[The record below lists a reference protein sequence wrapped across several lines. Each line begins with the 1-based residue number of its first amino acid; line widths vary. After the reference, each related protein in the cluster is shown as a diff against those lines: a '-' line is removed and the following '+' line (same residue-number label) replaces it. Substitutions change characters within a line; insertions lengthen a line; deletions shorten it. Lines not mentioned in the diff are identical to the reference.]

1 MTTLETPTRHR
12 VPQLLHREAYSSER
26 LRDPSYQAYLILRL
40 AFVVAPILFGLDKY
54 FNWMTFWPKY
64 LWTGFSDFLSVTPQ
78 QFMWGVGGVEILA
91 GLLVLAVPRYAPYVV
106 TAWLGGIVTNLIVVG
121 ATAGAHGQVF
131 WDIGLRDFGLM
142 LAALALARLASTYT
156 SRPKLTLPGTLRH
169 TRHHRQSM

>member
-1 MTTLETPTRHR
+1 MATLETPARHH
-12 VPQLLHREAYSSER
+12 VPHVLHREAYTAER
-26 LRDPSYQAYLILRL
+26 LHDPSYQAYLILRA

-64 LWTGFSDFLSVTPQ
+64 LWTGFSDFFSVTPQ

-121 ATAGAHGQVF
+121 ATAGTHDQVF

-156 SRPKLTLPGTLRH
+156 SRPKLGLPRALSPKRH
-169 TRHHRQSM
+169 RNRSI

>member
-1 MTTLETPTRHR
+1 MATLETPRRHQF
-12 VPQLLHREAYSSER
+12 PQVLHREAFTSER
-26 LRDPSYQAYLILRL
+26 LHDPSYQAYLILRA

-54 FNWMTFWPKY
+54 YNWMTFWPKY
-64 LWTGFSDFLSVTPQ
+64 LWTGFSDFFSVTPQ
-78 QFMWGVGGVEILA
+78 EFMWGVGGVEILA

-121 ATAGAHGQVF
+121 ATAGAHDQVF

-156 SRPKLTLPGTLRH
+156 SRPKLTLPHGLRLP
-169 TRHHRQSM
+169 RQHRRSI